1 MVITLLHAIWIAD
14 LWWGYESQIPSRTPS
29 VSLFDSL
36 AKAVLGRVEAQPM
49 NVGRGWFSNV
59 QGLCGWPEGSQPN
72 RRFVAWAEG
81 TAVYESRPRP
91 HSI

>member
-49 NVGRGWFSNV
+49 NVGRG
-59 QGLCGWPEGSQPN
+59 
-72 RRFVAWAEG
+72 
-81 TAVYESRPRP
+81 
-91 HSI
+91 